1 MWNWLKNLFGGNKKQ
16 EGEVQA
22 DAVSQ
27 PVPPMSE
34 EAGEEKDSS
43 EAEKN

>member
-1 MWNWLKNLFGGNKKQ
+1 MWNWIKNLFGGNKKQ

-27 PVPPMSE
+27 PVPPMPE
-34 EAGEEKDSS
+34 EAGEEKNSS
-43 EAEKN
+43 GTGEN